1 MTDRPVDGDKLNAF
15 LGQVVGDA
23 GATTA
28 SIMVLLGD
36 KLGLY
41 KALAKD
47 GPATPAELAARTKTV
62 ERYVREWANSQ
73 AAGGYLKYDSASGK
87 YSMEPEQAMALTDD
101 KSPAFV
107 PGLFQV
113 LQAAWN
119 AAARIE
125 EAFKNGGGVEWGH
138 QHPALFEGTE
148 RFFRSSYIGNLV
160 GAWLPAL
167 DGVVDKLKK
176 GVKVADVGCG
186 LGASTII
193 MAQAFPNSKFVGFD
207 SHATSIEMAKTR
219 AKEAGV
225 SDRVDFQVANATS
238 FSGEGY
244 DLVCFFDCFHDM
256 ENPLAAAKHARAKL
270 AADGT
275 LMMVEPFASDNP
287 EQNHNPIGRLFY
299 SVSTMICVAHSMAL
313 KGPAL
318 GAQAGEA
325 RLSGILKE
333 GGFTRV
339 RRATET
345 PFNIILEARP

>member
-28 SIMVLLGD
+28 SIMVVLGD
-36 KLGLY
+36 RLGLY
-41 KALAKD
+41 RGLVSG
-47 GPATPAELAARTKTV
+47 GPATAAELAKRTNLV
-62 ERYVREWANSQ
+62 ERYVSEWLNSQ
-73 AAGGYLKYDSASGK
+73 AAGGYVRYDSASGK

-119 AAARIE
+119 AMAGIE
-125 EAFKNGGGVEWGH
+125 NAFKNGGGIEWGQ

-148 RFFRSSYIGNLV
+148 RFFRSSYIGNLTS
-160 GAWLPAL
+160 AWLPAL
-167 DGVVDKLKK
+167 DGAVDNLKK
-176 GVKVADVGCG
+176 GIKVADVGCG
-186 LGASTII
+186 LGASTIL
-193 MAQAFPNSKFVGFD
+193 MAQAYPNSKFVGFD
-207 SHATSIEMAKTR
+207 SHPKSIELARTR
-219 AKEAGV
+219 ARDAGV
-225 SDRVDFQVANATS
+225 GDRTEFQVAKSTE
-238 FSGEGY
+238 FSGKDYG
-244 DLVCFFDCFHDM
+244 LITFFDCFHDM
-256 ENPLAAAKHARAKL
+256 EDPAAAARHARAAL
-270 AADGT
+270 TPEGHVM
-275 LMMVEPFASDNP
+275 LVEPFAHDKP

-318 GAQAGEA
+318 GAQAGEG
-325 RLSGILKE
+325 RLRAILSE
-333 GGFTRV
+333 AGFKRV

-345 PFNIILEARP
+345 PFNLVLEARP

>member
-41 KALAKD
+41 KALASG

-73 AAGGYLKYDSASGK
+73 AAGGYIKYDPASGK

-125 EAFKNGGGVEWGH
+125 EAFKTGGGVEWGH

-160 GAWLPAL
+160 GSWLPAL
-167 DGVVDKLKK
+167 DGVVDKLKR
-176 GVKVADVGCG
+176 GIKVADVGCG

-207 SHATSIEMAKTR
+207 SHDTSIKTAKTR
-219 AKEAGV
+219 AAEAGV
-225 SDRVDFQVANATS
+225 ADRVDFQVANSTN
-238 FSGEGY
+238 FSGENY
-244 DLVCFFDCFHDM
+244 DLICFFDCFHDM
-256 ENPLAAAKHARAKL
+256 ENPLSAAKHARTKL
-270 AADGT
+270 SADGT
-275 LMMVEPFASDNP
+275 LMMVEPFAHDKP

-318 GAQAGEA
+318 GAQAGEG
-325 RLSGILKE
+325 RLSAILKE
-333 GGFTRV
+333 GGFSRV
-339 RRATET
+339 KRATET